1 MMQSGTR
8 GKTNLM
14 ADHQHLDI
22 LKQGIESWNQWRK
35 EHPDIRPDLSDVNL
49 TDLSK
54 RNLSNANLSNV
65 DLSRTT
71 LAFTDLS
78 RANLSGAD
86 VLESTLL
93 RANFNGTNLD
103 RTCFS
108 FSNLREASFTD
119 AIHINR
125 VIINGANLSKADLSN
140 CNLSGT
146 NFSACNLSEA
156 HLVETNLIGT
166 NLVGTNLSKADLR
179 GAKLNDANLS
189 WSNLSEAN
197 LSEADLTGCSIYAIS
212 AWNVQLQN
220 TIQTGLVITRSN
232 ESIITVDNLEVA
244 QFIYLLLNNQKIRH
258 VIDTITSKVVLILG
272 RFTEERK
279 KVLDALREELRNNHD
294 LTPVVFDFD
303 PSKNQDLTETVSTL
317 AHMSRFIIAD
327 LTDPSSVP
335 HELAT
340 IAPHCIRPI
349 KPIILD
355 QPMLING
362 QERERHEYAMFRDLR
377 RRYDWVLPI
386 CRYHDTSSLIASI
399 KEQIITPAEQKAQE
413 LEKG

>member
-1 MMQSGTR
+1 MANQAHLDLL
-8 GKTNLM
+8 KTNRNR
-14 ADHQHLDI
+14 
-22 LKQGIESWNQWRK
+22 WNVWRD
-35 EHPDIRPDLSDVNL
+35 EEPDIEPDLS
-49 TDLSK
+49 
-54 RNLSNANLSNV
+54 RINLSGANLNGANLCNADLREANLSEAQ
-65 DLSRTT
+65 LIE
-71 LAFTDLS
+71 ADLS
-78 RANLSGAD
+78 RANL
-86 VLESTLL
+86 
-93 RANFNGTNLD
+93 D
-103 RTCFS
+103 R
-108 FSNLREASFTD
+108 
-119 AIHINR
+119 
-125 VIINGANLSKADLSN
+125 ANLSGA
-140 CNLSGT
+140 
-146 NFSACNLSEA
+146 NLSEA
-156 HLVETNLIGT
+156 HLNHAFLEEA
-166 NLVGTNLSKADLR
+166 NLSKANLSLAVLNDATLRKADLREADFSGATLLWADLR
-179 GAKLNDANLS
+179 GANLSKTDLSWANLS
-189 WSNLSEAN
+189 DAKLNGAQLV
-197 LSEADLTGCSIYAIS
+197 GCRIYAIS
-212 AWNVQLQN
+212 AWDV
-220 TIQTGLVITRSN
+220 
-232 ESIITVDNLEVA
+232 ELEKA
-244 QFIYLLLNNQKIRH
+244 K
-258 VIDTITSKVVLILG
+258 IDTITSKVVLILG